1 MSHWGSNYKSLWH
14 LKILEIFRNYL
25 EEQEELQGE
34 LLSFLH
40 CADPKSI
47 KIRPLSFKALRSEA
61 EVWEEHFHLAQWWK
75 FTEQNGNG
83 SKLHSAFEG
92 ATYLWKEKRL
102 LFSQIQLWA
111 HQLLGGRSSYLY
123 SSTIWPIQQV
133 CFPLNDDIKDLNE
146 WLLLHYMGMKLRM
159 KKIKGKTCMFSG
171 SKLDEYSL
179 CL

>member
-61 EVWEEHFHLAQWWK
+61 KFEKNTFTLHSDGNLQNKMEMDPSYTVLLKEQLICERRRGYYLVKFSCELTSYLEEEAHIFILAPFDPSSKYVFHLMMILRIWM
-75 FTEQNGNG
+75 NG
-83 SKLHSAFEG
+83 
-92 ATYLWKEKRL
+92 YCY
-102 LFSQIQLWA
+102 I
-111 HQLLGGRSSYLY
+111 
-123 SSTIWPIQQV
+123 IWV
-133 CFPLNDDIKDLNE
+133 WN
-146 WLLLHYMGMKLRM
+146 
-159 KKIKGKTCMFSG
+159 
-171 SKLDEYSL
+171 
-179 CL
+179 